1 MSLKEGN
8 ILFGRIIRAYLSSVI
23 SISLVLFLVGL
34 AGLLVINARSVT
46 KFFKENIVVSVV
58 LNYEVSDDDAQKLMS
73 DIEKKNYV
81 VSTDYISKEMG
92 TLEMEYLL
100 GKDFLDVFEF
110 NPIPISFDLHIAPSH
125 VSIDSLELI
134 KMDLYN
140 YSQVDDVIYQET
152 IIDILNT
159 NLEKLGLAFLVFIIL
174 LMFISFVLINNTIR
188 LNVYSK
194 RFTIRTMRLVGAT
207 KHFITKPFVW
217 KAFFQGL
224 ISSLISV
231 IALILVLYLIKEEF
245 YQLFSMLDYN
255 LVLYLFA
262 AIVILGLLLCICCT
276 ALIVRKII
284 AINKNDLYF

>member
-159 NLEKLGLAFLVFIIL
+159 NLEKFGLAFLVFIIL